1 MAQTKG
7 LRTSKQLADLQ
18 DKRNGLLCQIKNW
31 RDVQL
36 VYTPHVALLLSQ
48 SPDTDSHSP
57 SSPPEILPENIPL
70 YMPSSLPSHIRTLPE
85 LHEICQLER
94 RLREPQADDALS
106 EVRRQRRVT
115 QGLWQ
120 FKRFNVSGT
129 GNKPNTRMIGLYK
142 RFDNKTKRAAQKYRV
157 AWQALRVLDP
167 NGAWSHRLKE
177 LKDADISG
185 PGKDADDSSTTN
197 SRYEP
202 SWIWLVPRVA
212 DASNVEEEFNDSM
225 QVEWVKA
232 RARMIRWQEEL
243 LLVQEEMRR
252 VIAYHEWR
260 AGWWRERSSLR
271 TNEDP
276 SISSGLSGYAHKQA
290 TICIRMAEQC
300 AMYWFRDL
308 KKRGITPSWATAYES
323 LLSRLPHHRAAIQI
337 DGECEDV
344 VLDDNEGN
352 EGDEDEP
359 GDEDEMDSIVGEDDY
374 DDYDFDD

>member
-1 MAQTKG
+1 
-7 LRTSKQLADLQ
+7 
-18 DKRNGLLCQIKNW
+18 
-31 RDVQL
+31 
-36 VYTPHVALLLSQ
+36 
-48 SPDTDSHSP
+48 
-57 SSPPEILPENIPL
+57 
-70 YMPSSLPSHIRTLPE
+70 
-85 LHEICQLER
+85 
-94 RLREPQADDALS
+94 
-106 EVRRQRRVT
+106 
-115 QGLWQ
+115 
-120 FKRFNVSGT
+120 
-129 GNKPNTRMIGLYK
+129 MIGLYK

-225 QVEWVKA
+225 QVEWAKA